1 MLNIQLARKYS
12 RAIFEIAQEEDKLVE
27 YGKELDAAREGL
39 ESVPQAIEF
48 LSNPQVEPKVKK
60 DLLKKCF
67 EKELSQNVYHFLML
81 LVDKHRF
88 ALLPA
93 ITEEYRAL
101 SNEARGILIADVTTA
116 SAATKKQQKAIA
128 EKLEKVTGKKV
139 ELRLH
144 ENKALI
150 GGVVVQIGDRRI
162 DGSVAGRLAT
172 LKKQLLANE

>member
-1 MLNIQLARKYS
+1 M
-12 RAIFEIAQEEDKLVE
+12 E

-67 EKELSQNVYHFLML
+67 EKELSRNVYHFLLL

-116 SAATKKQQKAIA
+116 SAATKKQQK
-128 EKLEKVTGKKV
+128 L
-139 ELRLH
+139 LPRSS
-144 ENKALI
+144 
-150 GGVVVQIGDRRI
+150 RR
-162 DGSVAGRLAT
+162 
-172 LKKQLLANE
+172 